1 MSECLNIAKKCDNM
15 IGLMFIVIML
25 IAVGFLGN
33 RGEQWNK
40 LVKLFRP
47 RVGENFKLYIS
58 ATRGASY
65 KSDIA
70 VDDITVTE
78 GLCQQNS
85 GKS

>member
-1 MSECLNIAKKCDNM
+1 
-15 IGLMFIVIML
+15 MFIIIL
-25 IAVGFLGN
+25 FTAVGFLGN

-47 RVGENFKLYIS
+47 RVGETFKLYIN
-58 ATRGASY
+58 ATRGADY

-78 GLCQQNS
+78 GLCQQHP
-85 GKS
+85 GKY